1 MMPRTLVVTPR
12 PPYPLDTGG
21 KIRTYHLLRLI
32 SQRGETAL
40 FSLTFS
46 PEDTA
51 SLIRLKEKLGLV
63 RVEAVRV
70 GSSAVLKGLLSF
82 AMGYPFVLGKYRLG
96 LVLRR
101 LSSLVNEFSP
111 EVIHFDHLHT
121 AQYGLELKDLPKKP
135 ILRMDAHNV
144 EWVISARAGEKLVWP
159 LSAVA
164 GHHANLLRRWEA
176 RIGGEMDEVWTVSE
190 EDRALFLE
198 MGLSPEKVRVVPN
211 GVDGDFWAY
220 RPYTGGER
228 DLVFV
233 GSMDWLPNEDGVLYF
248 LSEIWPL
255 IKERC
260 PKVRFYVVGRS
271 PSDRLRRYGSEDV
284 IITGAVDDVRDYV
297 YRSAVV
303 VVPLRIGGG
312 SRLKILE
319 AMSAGRAVVS
329 TSLGAEGIDYT
340 PDRDIVIADD
350 PEEFARR
357 VCMLLE
363 DGELRQRIGGAGR
376 ELVEERYTWRIPD

>member
-1 MMPRTLVVTPR
+1 MPRTLVVTPR

-32 SQRGETAL
+32 SQRGETAVL
-40 FSLTFS
+40 SLCFS

-51 SLIRLKEKLGLV
+51 DLLRLKEELRLA
-63 RVEAVRV
+63 RTEAVKV
-70 GSSAVLKGLLSF
+70 GPTATLKGILSF
-82 AMGYPFVLGKYRLG
+82 ALGYPFVLGKYRLG
-96 LVLRR
+96 PLLRR
-101 LSSLVNEFSP
+101 LLSLLDEFAP

-121 AQYGLELKDLPKKP
+121 AQYGLLLKDLSNRAL
-135 ILRMDAHNV
+135 LRMDAHNV
-144 EWVISARAGEKLVWP
+144 EWVISARAGEELVWP
-159 LSAVA
+159 LSAIA

-176 RIGGEMDEVWTVSE
+176 NISREMNEVWTVSE
-190 EDRALFLE
+190 EDRDLFLQ
-198 MGLSPEKVRVVPN
+198 MGLSPERVKVVPN

-220 RPYTGGER
+220 RPYTGQER

-255 IKERC
+255 VKREC
-260 PKVRFYVVGRS
+260 PGVRFYVVGRS
-271 PSDRLRRYGSEDV
+271 PSARLRRYEGEDV
-284 IITGAVDDVRDYV
+284 VITGAVGDVRDYV

-340 PDRDIVIADD
+340 PDRNIVIADD

-357 VCMLLE
+357 VCILLK
-363 DGELRQRIGGAGR
+363 DGQLRQEMGRAGR
-376 ELVEERYTWRIPD
+376 ELVERRYTWRIPD